1 MKWREVPMLKLE
13 FSRLTFPLKKGFHC
27 SSLFP
32 FPGLMVAWRCRKSTV
47 QGVQGAGF

>member
-1 MKWREVPMLKLE
+1 MKWRKVPMLKLE

-27 SSLFP
+27 TKS
-32 FPGLMVAWRCRKSTV
+32 GLMVVWRCRKSTV